1 MIKVCNFFS
10 SSVTKFLASFEW
22 MFCYCFK
29 FLFQICSSL
38 SNLFFSNFNIGIFL
52 FHFFINFS
60 FMFIYVC
67 FSVCTDS
74 CFCSEISFPVLFKYS
89 ELNLTNAKPFSFS
102 VFFSCLVSFSF
113 SLSKTVKPTSSHF
126 TVTLKIQNE
135 TIYES
140 ILTHSLTILKRLHNL
155 IKVFFS

>member
-38 SNLFFSNFNIGIFL
+38 SNLFFSNFNIVIFL

-74 CFCSEISFPVLFKYS
+74 CFCSEISFPILFKYS

-102 VFFSCLVSFSF
+102 VFFFMSCFF
-113 SLSKTVKPTSSHF
+113 FFFTVKNCKTYF
-126 TVTLKIQNE
+126 ITLYCHVKN
-135 TIYES
+135 T
-140 ILTHSLTILKRLHNL
+140 K
-155 IKVFFS
+155 